1 MIFQSFHSRKF
12 HRKKR
17 MTASSERGHLLI
29 TLVIAIAVSMILLT
43 VATRAWTSVIQRDKE
58 EELIFRGQEYGR
70 ALVKFKKAMGRLPVD
85 LKELVERGPRN
96 ERFIRKLY
104 TDPMTPDGKWNLLYL
119 SPDGRTLINPHL
131 APPALEEGLTGF
143 GGGRGRRSRNQSR
156 GSQRMPVGKIAGLQI
171 AGIVSKSEEKAF
183 KIYRQKEYYNEWEFS
198 IFDVLPVET
207 GKKRPTPPR
216 LRRPGVF

>member
-1 MIFQSFHSRKF
+1 MNS
-12 HRKKR
+12 KKVCKGR
-17 MTASSERGHLLI
+17 PRVDSSERGHLLI

-58 EELIFRGQEYGR
+58 EELIFRGQEYSR

-131 APPALEEGLTGF
+131 APPEEGGLTGV
-143 GGGRGRRSRNQSR
+143 GGMGRRSQGQTR

-183 KIYRQKEYYNEWEFS
+183 KVYRQKEYYNEWEFS

-207 GKKRPTPPR
+207 GKKKPTPPR